1 MDTTLHYIGA
11 NGNDVDL
18 FRNDYFELTN
28 ADGLT
33 GVSSDISSSTTPSMD
48 GDKVNNV
55 RTQPRG
61 IVLDLRVKK
70 GVDVEEAK
78 RYILRT
84 IKPKQKGRLVFTQR
98 GRAIDI
104 TGVVEAISMPR
115 FGRGVVMQVSLYCS
129 SPYWQDVENVLVE
142 ISRAISLHY
151 FPIDEN
157 GLAFPSDGIPFGEYD
172 LNMTQTYTNDGD
184 TDCGMVISIIAIGDV
199 TNPVI
204 YKSDGSYIGV
214 NDSLVAGDELIINTN
229 RGEKRITKNGT
240 SVLNKIKSGSSFI
253 QLDTGNNELTIN
265 SDSGQGNMYFAIT
278 FKRRFV

>member
-1 MDTTLHYIGA
+1 MDTALHYIGA

-61 IVLDLRVKK
+61 IVLDLRVKN

-78 RYILRT
+78 RYILHT

-184 TDCGMVISIIAIGDV
+184 ADCGMVISIIAIGDV

-204 YKSDGSYIGV
+204 YKADGSYIGV

-240 SVLNKIKSGSSFI
+240 NVLNKIKSGSSFI
-253 QLDTGNNELTIN
+253 QLDTGDNELTIN

>member
-61 IVLDLRVKK
+61 IVLDLRVKN

-78 RYILRT
+78 RYILHT

-142 ISRAISLHY
+142 ISRVISLHY

-184 TDCGMVISIIAIGDV
+184 TDCGIVISIIAIGDV

-204 YKSDGSYIGV
+204 YKADGSYIGV

-229 RGEKRITKNGT
+229 RGEKRITKT
-240 SVLNKIKSGSSFI
+240 VRAF
-253 QLDTGNNELTIN
+253 
-265 SDSGQGNMYFAIT
+265 
-278 FKRRFV
+278 

>member
-61 IVLDLRVKK
+61 IVLDLRVKN

-78 RYILRT
+78 RYILHT

-184 TDCGMVISIIAIGDV
+184 ADCGMVISIIAIGDV

-204 YKSDGSYIGV
+204 YKADGSYIGV

-240 SVLNKIKSGSSFI
+240 NVLNKIKSGSSFI
-253 QLDTGNNELTIN
+253 QLDTGDNELTIN

>member
-33 GVSSDISSSTTPSMD
+33 GISSDISSSTTPSMD

-61 IVLDLRVKK
+61 IVLDLRVKN

-78 RYILRT
+78 RYILHT
-84 IKPKQKGRLVFTQR
+84 IKPKQNGRLVFTQR

-184 TDCGMVISIIAIGDV
+184 ADCGMVISIIAIGDV

-229 RGEKRITKNGT
+229 RGEKRIIKNGT

-253 QLDTGNNELTIN
+253 QLDTGDNELTIN